1 MQIGAIRNIP
11 EQVLSQIV
19 NSTSKV
25 QQEVAIKM
33 LNQVKSQ
40 QGKQALELIQALN
53 QPISTVPKS
62 LNSTFE
68 KIM

>member
-1 MQIGAIRNIP
+1 MQIGAINNIP
-11 EQVLSQIV
+11 EQVLAQIV

-33 LNQVKSQ
+33 LNNVSSQ

-53 QPISTVPKS
+53 QPISTIPKN